1 MRDPTFAPPSGDTIP
16 PMIFSRPLDPSEL
29 RVLGSLIEKQ
39 LTTPE
44 YYPLTFN
51 ALTAACNQKSN
62 REPVMELSVRDLK
75 DALIELQ
82 NMKLVWEVLGG
93 RVARWDQNLDK
104 ALGLDPQ
111 TKALL
116 ALLLLR
122 GPQTPG
128 ELRGRSERL
137 AAFQSVQDVEDVL
150 HRMASA
156 ATPLVQELPRRPGQ
170 KESRWTQLL
179 GDVAPVEVAGEAR
192 ALPQPAEP
200 LAARIER
207 LEARLEALE
216 AQLKKL
222 MG

>member
-1 MRDPTFAPPSGDTIP
+1 
-16 PMIFSRPLDPSEL
+16 MIFSRPLDPSEL

-51 ALTAACNQKSN
+51 ALTAACNQKTN
-62 REPVMELSVRDLK
+62 REPVMELSERDLK

-104 ALGLDPQ
+104 ALGLDTQ
-111 TKALL
+111 TKAILG
-116 ALLLLR
+116 LLLLR

-150 HRMASA
+150 RRMASA

-170 KESRWTQLL
+170 KETRWTQLL
-179 GDVAPVEVAGEAR
+179 GDVAPAEDAGEPR
-192 ALPQPAEP
+192 AIPQPAES
-200 LAARIER
+200 LGARLER
-207 LEARLEALE
+207 LEARLEAIE
-216 AQLKKL
+216 AQLGKL
-222 MG
+222 LG

>member
-1 MRDPTFAPPSGDTIP
+1 
-16 PMIFSRPLDPSEL
+16 MIFARPLDPSEL

-62 REPVMELSVRDLK
+62 REPVMELSVRDLN

-82 NMKLVWEVLGG
+82 TMKLVWEVLGG

-104 ALGLDPQ
+104 ALGLDSQ

-137 AAFQSVQDVEDVL
+137 ATFQSVQDVEDVL
-150 HRMASA
+150 RRMASA
-156 ATPLVQELPRRPGQ
+156 PTPLVQELPRRPGQ
-170 KESRWTQLL
+170 KESRWSQLL
-179 GDVAPVEVAGEAR
+179 GDVTPVEEAVETR
-192 ALPQPAEP
+192 AMPQPAEP
-200 LAARIER
+200 LGARIER
-207 LEARLEALE
+207 LEARLEAIE

-222 MG
+222 P